1 LPLPLPVL
9 RARLRLAPP
18 ALAVQRVLAQ
28 RVLLVLLPE
37 LAEPERVPQ
46 GLPRLH
52 TRLIGVRAHLWRPR
66 SM

>member
-9 RARLRLAPP
+9 PVLRLPALP
-18 ALAVQRVLAQ
+18 ALAVQRVPAQ

-52 TRLIGVRAHLWRPR
+52 TRLLRVRAHLWRPR